1 MSIWKKKTDE
11 RLSKVEQE
19 CKELIQE
26 GRELQ
31 CQTHGG
37 HKWRFVD
44 ASPKYEVTPTC
55 AGWSVT
61 CTWTTVNGE
70 STDAGTSRL
79 YKFRCYNCD
88 AERLFAEAALSP
100 DQRRELEYLGVLG
113 KKAKKGGK
121 K

>member
-11 RLSKVEQE
+11 RLSKLEQE
-19 CKELIQE
+19 R
-26 GRELQ
+26 RELRCEAQ
-31 CQTHGG
+31 RG

-79 YKFRCYNCD
+79 CRFRCYNCKSEQFFTE
-88 AERLFAEAALSP
+88 AELSP
-100 DQRRELEYLGVLG
+100 DQRRELKYLGVLA
-113 KKAKKGGK
+113 KKTKKGGK

>member
-1 MSIWKKKTDE
+1 MDGKLIKETDMSIWKKKTDE

-37 HKWRFVD
+37 HKWRFVKR
-44 ASPKYEVTPTC
+44 PWTINT
-55 AGWSVT
+55 GWGLV
-61 CTWTTVNGE
+61 
-70 STDAGTSRL
+70 

-88 AERLFAEAALSP
+88 AERLFTEAELSP

-113 KKAKKGGK
+113 KKTKKGGK